1 MTQATQWG
9 QWRLQFRSDEGTRR
23 IRAWYRRVACPGCKA
38 AIGRACRTAAGHPTD
53 HHRARRNAAG
63 TPPYEEWKKKGLFQM
78 PGPTVIPTI
87 LEDSRTASGEFGIDQ
102 PLGDAVAM
110 VSHVLADR
118 LGIALADDAV
128 LDRLDDA
135 ARTLVLARGPIGAA
149 DLVTVLASQV
159 ATLTN
164 ILAGGAIT
172 PETVYTALVRDQV
185 NLARQREKARKSA
198 PE

>member
-1 MTQATQWG
+1 MTQAALWG

-23 IRAWYRRVACPGCKA
+23 IRAWYRRVVCPGCKA
-38 AIGRACRTAAGHPTD
+38 AIGRACRSAAGHPTD
-53 HHRARRNAAG
+53 HHRARRDAAG
-63 TPPYEEWKKKGLFQM
+63 TPPYEEWKKEGLFQM

-118 LGIALADDAV
+118 LGITLADDAV

-185 NLARQREKARKSA
+185 NLVRQREKARKSA